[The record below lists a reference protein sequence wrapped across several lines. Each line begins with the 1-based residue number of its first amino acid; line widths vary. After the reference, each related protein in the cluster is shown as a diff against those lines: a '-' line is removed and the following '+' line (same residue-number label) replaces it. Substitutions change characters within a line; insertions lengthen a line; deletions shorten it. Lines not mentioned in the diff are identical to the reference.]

1 MKLARIGNPG
11 SEVPAILDDDGRY
24 RDLSGVV
31 KDIDGH
37 TLTDLSWASGLDISA
52 LPTLSNEARIGPCV
66 GSVGKFVCIGLNYSD
81 HAAETGAKIPAEPI
95 LFGKATS
102 SITGPNDQVVIPKGS
117 SKTDWEIELGVVI
130 GTATRYVSEDNA
142 LAHVVGYCIV
152 NDISERSFQIER
164 GGQWIKGKSAD
175 TFAPIGPWLVTK
187 DEIPDPQNL
196 KMWLDV
202 DSKRHQD
209 GSTQNMIF
217 GVKKLVSYVSKF
229 MSLQPGDIIPTGTP
243 AGVGLGMKPPIF
255 LRAGQVMEL
264 GIEGLGSQRQ
274 EVVAWSDAA

>member
-1 MKLARIGNPG
+1 MKLARIGNRG
-11 SEVPAILDDDGRY
+11 AEVPVILDNDGHY
-24 RDLSGVV
+24 RDLSDIV
-31 KDIDGH
+31 KDIDGQ

-52 LPTLSNEARIGPCV
+52 LPTLSDGTRIGPCL

-102 SITGPNDQVVIPKGS
+102 SITGPNDAVVIPKGS
-117 SKTDWEIELGVVI
+117 NKTDWEVELGVVI
-130 GTATRYVSEDNA
+130 GTETRYVSEEDA
-142 LAHVVGYCIV
+142 LEYVVGYCIV

-202 DSKRHQD
+202 DGKRHQD

-217 GVKKLVSYVSKF
+217 GVKKLVSYVSQF

-264 GIEGLGSQRQ
+264 GIEGLGTQRQ